1 MRYCK
6 LFVTCTSSF
15 VISSSSVSY
24 LFTRK
29 GPIRRPARFG
39 GDSCGLGPASA
50 ARGIYTPALVSRRRT
65 CNSCSNSCENIRVR
79 TGGRRTQP
87 AGMQGS
93 DEDSQRDATT
103 TYEGVPPRVLTVQSH
118 VVAGRVGNRCAELPL
133 NLLGCE
139 ADALHTVHFSN
150 HLGFPSHAGRRCA
163 DNEVS
168 DLLTGLRS
176 NGLLAGRYRA
186 LLTGYIGTRA
196 SLEAVVSCARE
207 MRNNKSRGDFDWYLD
222 PVLGDHGRVY
232 VPDDVA
238 ECMRREA
245 VPLAS
250 VVTPNGFEA
259 SVLAGMAMPPSNEGE
274 AFACAD
280 AIHAMGPHTV
290 VITSLP
296 NNGGG
301 HAQGSNGESAGYV
314 CLYGSTTMP
323 QDDGLPQRFCI
334 RSPIREGYY
343 TGTGDLF
350 AALLCG
356 HTLQMGYG
364 RVSQA
369 CERAAA
375 TLQEVLRVTEAVSTN
390 LRNNEPKRDGD
401 AEKAAEARRRE
412 LQLVR
417 CRAAIVD
424 PPPPLAG
431 GVQAC
436 AGHPTPKVTLH

>member
-1 MRYCK
+1 
-6 LFVTCTSSF
+6 
-15 VISSSSVSY
+15 
-24 LFTRK
+24 
-29 GPIRRPARFG
+29 
-39 GDSCGLGPASA
+39 
-50 ARGIYTPALVSRRRT
+50 
-65 CNSCSNSCENIRVR
+65 
-79 TGGRRTQP
+79 
-87 AGMQGS
+87 MQGP

-207 MRNNKSRGDFDWYLD
+207 MRDNKSRGDFDWYLD

-375 TLQEVLRVTEAVSTN
+375 TLQEVLRVTEAVSTS

-417 CRAAIVD
+417 CRSAIVD